1 VSKRAKPNQK
11 TSTTI
16 DAHVGARLRALR
28 RGRGRGVTQSD
39 LGAWLGVSYTQVQ
52 KYERG
57 IDRVSA
63 ARLFQIARIFKVPIG
78 SFFEGL

>member
-1 VSKRAKPNQK
+1 MLKRAKPNQK
-11 TSTTI
+11 TSTAI

-28 RGRGRGVTQSD
+28 RGRGVTQSD

-57 IDRVSA
+57 IDRLSA
-63 ARLFQIARIFKVPIG
+63 SRLFQIARIFKVPIG
-78 SFFEGL
+78 NFFEGL

>member
-1 VSKRAKPNQK
+1 MPRRAKPNQK
-11 TSTTI
+11 TSTAI

-28 RGRGRGVTQSD
+28 RGRGVTQSD

-57 IDRVSA
+57 VDRVSA
-63 ARLFQIARIFKVPIG
+63 ARLFEIARVFKVPIA

>member
-1 VSKRAKPNQK
+1 MRKHAEPNRR
-11 TSTTI
+11 TPTTI
-16 DAHVGARLRALR
+16 DAHVGTRLRALR
-28 RGRGRGVTQSD
+28 RGRGVSQSD

-63 ARLFQIARIFKVPIG
+63 ARLFQIARIFKAPIA